1 MQENFKVE
9 LEKLAELETELT
21 ERRAALRGQALEQVQ
36 KLINEFGL
44 TPAELQFADQEVVKT
59 STRAGRPVPVKYMD
73 KNGNKWTGRGRTP
86 RWLAEYEENGGSRD
100 DFLI

>member
-1 MQENFKVE
+1 MSP
-9 LEKLAELETELT
+9 
-21 ERRAALRGQALEQVQ
+21 
-36 KLINEFGL
+36 I
-44 TPAELQFADQEVVKT
+44 
-59 STRAGRPVPVKYMD
+59 VPVKYMD